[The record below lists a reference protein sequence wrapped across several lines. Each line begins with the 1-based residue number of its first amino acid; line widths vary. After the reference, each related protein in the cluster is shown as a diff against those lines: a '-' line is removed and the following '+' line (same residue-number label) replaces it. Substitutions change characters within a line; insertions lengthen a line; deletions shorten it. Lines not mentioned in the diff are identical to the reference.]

1 VKYELSS
8 ETSCTRVFRVSLD
21 AGEYAHARSEAIAH
35 VGAQVQLPGFRR
47 GKVPEA
53 ELERRFG
60 REIEEEIFE
69 HGVGEAGRKI
79 LDETGLVPLTNPR
92 VGGVQKSSEGMVFNL
107 TIELPPNVKLGEY
120 RGLKLER
127 EPATVRPEDIDSVI
141 DGLRR
146 RMMTYTTVERPVKW
160 GDLVVLDYGGT
171 VEGKPFEGSEAKD
184 VMVFVGAGEAIRDL
198 ENALVGHRAGDA
210 FETPV
215 GYPKDHLDQAIAGRD
230 VLMKVTVK
238 EVKQGKAPELDDSF
252 AASASRECST
262 LEELRKAVAGRVRE
276 ERAREAGERMRAIL
290 VDRLLRFAPR
300 EVAPSLVDDEMD
312 YMAVRGAEDL
322 SRQGVKALE
331 QLRMKREEFRELFRP
346 SALRAVREAFVL
358 DAIATAEK
366 VEVADEDLERE
377 VRTGV
382 ERRQGEAGA
391 AGRLVASLKA
401 DGRWERL
408 RHRLRQDRT
417 LDWVISEAEI
427 TERAICP

>member
-1 VKYELSS
+1 M
-8 ETSCTRVFRVSLD
+8 TLD
-21 AGEYAHARSEAIAH
+21 AGEYAHARNEAIAH

-69 HGVGEAGRKI
+69 HGVGEAARKI
-79 LDETGLVPLTNPR
+79 LDETGLVPLTSPR
-92 VGGVQKSSEGMVFNL
+92 VGGVQKSVEGMVFNL
-107 TIELPPNVKLGEY
+107 TIELPPEVKLGEY
-120 RGLKLER
+120 QGLKLER
-127 EPATVRPEDIDSVI
+127 EPAMVRPEDVDSVI
-141 DGLRR
+141 EGLRR
-146 RMMTYTTVERPVKW
+146 RMMSFTAVERPAKW
-160 GDLVVLDYGGT
+160 GDLVVLDYSGT
-171 VEGKPFEGSEAKD
+171 VEGKPFEGSESRD

-198 ENALVGHRAGDA
+198 ENALVGHKAGDT

-215 GYPKDHLDQAIAGRD
+215 GYPKEHLDEALAGKT
-230 VLMKVTVK
+230 VQMKVTVR

-252 AASASRECST
+252 AISASPECPT
-262 LEELRKAVAGRVRE
+262 LEELRKAVAGKIRE
-276 ERAREAGERMRAIL
+276 ERSRESAERMRAIL
-290 VDRLLRFAPR
+290 VDRLLGFAPR

-322 SRQGVKALE
+322 ARKGVNALE

-346 SALRAVREAFVL
+346 AALRAVREAFVL
-358 DAIATAEK
+358 DAISTAEK
-366 VEVADEDLERE
+366 VEVTDEDLERE

-382 ERRQGEAGA
+382 DRRQGDAGA

-417 LDWVISEAEI
+417 LDWVISRAEI